1 MTTIRTDDPALDD
14 ALARISDLAG
24 RLWAVRQAHSPVA
37 TRDETGRGRFGR
49 GRFGRGRNVR
59 GRFGRKRSGWERGR
73 TGPVRCA
80 GCGQASPCATLRAAG

>member
-37 TRDETGRGRFGR
+37 TRDTTGRGRFGR
-49 GRFGRGRNVR
+49 GRFGRE
-59 GRFGRKRSGWERGR
+59 RSGRERGR

>member
-24 RLWAVRQAHSPVA
+24 RLWAVRQAHAPLA
-37 TRDETGRGRFGR
+37 TRDATGRGRFG
-49 GRFGRGRNVR
+49 
-59 GRFGRKRSGWERGR
+59 RGR

>member
-37 TRDETGRGRFGR
+37 TREATGRGRFGR
-49 GRFGRGRNVR
+49 GRFGRE
-59 GRFGRKRSGWERGR
+59 RSGRERGR

>member
-49 GRFGRGRNVR
+49 GRFGR
-59 GRFGRKRSGWERGR
+59 KRSGWERGR

>member
-37 TRDETGRGRFGR
+37 TRDTTGRGRFGR
-49 GRFGRGRNVR
+49 GRFGRERSGR
-59 GRFGRKRSGWERGR
+59 GRSGWERGR